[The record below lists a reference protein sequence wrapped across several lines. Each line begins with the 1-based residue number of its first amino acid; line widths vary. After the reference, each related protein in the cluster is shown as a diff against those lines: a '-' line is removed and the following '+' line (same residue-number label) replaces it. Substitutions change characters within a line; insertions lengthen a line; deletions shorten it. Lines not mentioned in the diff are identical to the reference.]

1 MLEFL
6 CTNRTIKAV
15 TVEVSLDTEQ
25 EVAVT
30 VEDSNLATILDT
42 TVPLSTVKKPVSITE
57 VSTDYLEFIKNI
69 NVLLFFF
76 YI

>member
-30 VEDSNLATILDT
+30 VEDSTLATILDT

-57 VSTDYLEFIKNI
+57 VSTD
-69 NVLLFFF
+69 
-76 YI
+76 